1 MTDKMTDK
9 MISIYNINQISN
21 EKVELYEEE
30 GKYFLR
36 IDFDYEDDYGYF
48 KGHIERIEFNFRL
61 IGIIQEND
69 DWHNF
74 KPRTEVFADLGLD
87 KRLHILPDGDKY
99 FTLTLVKEKIYDMTV
114 EEIEKKLGRKI
125 RIVGEK
131 SS

>member
-36 IDFDYEDDYGYF
+36 IDFDYEDQYAYY
-48 KGHIERIEFNFRL
+48 KGHIERI
-61 IGIIQEND
+61 
-69 DWHNF
+69 
-74 KPRTEVFADLGLD
+74 VFDVKLHSITIKKDLCSSYMAADLGLEED
-87 KRLHILPDGDKY
+87 LAILPDKDGHY
-99 FTLTLVKEKIYDMTV
+99 YTLTFVKEKIHEMTI
-114 EEIEKKLGRKI
+114 EEIEKKLGHK
-125 RIVGEK
+125 VKVVAK

>member
-1 MTDKMTDK
+1 
-9 MISIYNINQISN
+9 MINVNYISN
-21 EKVELYEEE
+21 EKIELYQEDD
-30 GKYFLR
+30 KYFLR
-36 IDFDYEDDYGYF
+36 LDFDYEDDYGYF

-61 IGIIQEND
+61 MGIIQED
-69 DWHNF
+69 SDWYNLRPHT
-74 KPRTEVFADLGLD
+74 KVFADLGLD
-87 KRLHILPDGDKY
+87 KKLQILSDGDKY